1 MASSSK
7 EQELAIKIAGK
18 VENSFK
24 QSLGVTEDGL
34 NKIAS
39 VAKKAAAVAAAAFAA
54 VKVGDFISGAVDEY
68 AEFEQAMAN
77 TSAIAGASADDYA
90 KLSAAAREAGK
101 ATTFTASEAA
111 DALGY
116 MALAGWNVEESTA
129 ALTPVLKLAEATQA
143 DLATTSDQVTDSMS
157 AMGVGIDDLQGYL
170 DVIVTTNNKANTTA
184 ADLMDAFIGCG
195 GAARAA
201 GMNYKETSTALGILA
216 NNGIKGSEAGT
227 ALNSMLVRI
236 STKDVAQKAFKDL
249 GVAVY
254 DSSGEMRN
262 MRDILVDLN
271 GAMAGM
277 TQEQKNSYMSAI
289 AGTNYYSQFGYLL
302 DGVKEGVDG
311 SASAWDELAGAI
323 DNSTGALDAMDATAT
338 GTLQGALARFQSA
351 ISDLKISMIEDFGP
365 YAMQIIDAV
374 ALKIPDITAGF
385 SELIQK
391 LPIQEFMNG
400 VGQMAGGV
408 LDFVGKI
415 VDGQSFSE
423 AFSST
428 LAEDF
433 GVELPGS
440 VQTFLGVIQN
450 LWDDFQSFI
459 GWIGSTAEATLGGL
473 KDTIAEHEPQLQAI
487 MDLLSDVQQKFSEAF
502 GGASDDAS
510 SLVSGGLPA
519 LVGALLDVLGA
530 AANVL
535 DKFVEWKGFIPTVTT
550 LATAIAGFKLA
561 KTAIEIAKV
570 TKAMTLL
577 RVAKIKDKAETL
589 YLNALYAKDAIAKGA
604 STAATIAQNV
614 ATKAAAA
621 GQWLLNAAMSANP
634 IGIVVIAIAALVAG
648 FIALYNKSE
657 TFRNAVNALWDAVK
671 GAFTKIGQTIGNIVK
686 AVGEKFTEIKEKI
699 GAVWD
704 GIKEKA
710 SAAWETIKNIV
721 TVGIMLIG
729 QIISAGI
736 QIITLPFRFIWE
748 NCKDVLIAAW
758 DKIKSVVSGALDAVK
773 GFISDKLTAA
783 KETVSNIAGGIK
795 DALGTAWSTIKDTA
809 SNAWETV
816 KNTVKEKAEAAK
828 TAAANAFN
836 AMDEAT
842 GGKLSAIRDK
852 AAETWNNV
860 KDTAG
865 TVMQAAKDTV
875 SEKLGNM
882 KAAYEENGGGI
893 KGVAAAAMEGVKGYY
908 TSGLTFVDNLT
919 GGKLSAIKEK
929 FTSKMGEVKANV
941 SEAFNNVKDTAGN
954 LMEIARANVGEKLD
968 AMKSAYDS
976 AGGGIKGVVAGAM
989 AGVQSTFSGVMSTV
1003 DSLTGGKL
1011 SAIQNSFTN
1020 KLNAAKSTVTGILDG
1035 IKSAFSEKLEAAK
1048 NVVSGAIEK
1057 IKGFFNFSWSL
1068 PKLKLPHFS
1077 ISGKFSL
1084 NPPSVPSFGID
1095 WYKDGGIM
1103 TNPTAFGFNPNTGNT
1118 MVGGEAGAEAIV
1130 PLTQLWE
1137 KMTSIIKSV
1146 IAESQNG
1153 GAGNALSA
1161 LVDKVGAAMQGSTQ
1175 TPISGLLDRLSGG
1188 GNEPQPATANGAP
1201 ITYAPVYNFNGAAP
1215 TKDDLV
1221 DAERMSQAEF
1231 NEMMEQWQ
1239 RDNDRKRF

>member
-39 VAKKAAAVAAAAFAA
+39 VAKKAAAVAAAA

-302 DGVKEGVDG
+302 DGVKEGVNG

-351 ISDLKISMIEDFGP
+351 ISDLKISMVEDFGP

-428 LAEDF
+428 LSEDF

-550 LATAIAGFKLA
+550 LATAIAGFKIA

-577 RVAKIKDKAETL
+577 RVAKIKDKA
-589 YLNALYAKDAIAKGA
+589 IC
-604 STAATIAQNV
+604 
-614 ATKAAAA
+614 
-621 GQWLLNAAMSANP
+621 
-634 IGIVVIAIAALVAG
+634 
-648 FIALYNKSE
+648 
-657 TFRNAVNALWDAVK
+657 
-671 GAFTKIGQTIGNIVK
+671 
-686 AVGEKFTEIKEKI
+686 
-699 GAVWD
+699 
-704 GIKEKA
+704 
-710 SAAWETIKNIV
+710 
-721 TVGIMLIG
+721 
-729 QIISAGI
+729 ISA
-736 QIITLPFRFIWE
+736 
-748 NCKDVLIAAW
+748 
-758 DKIKSVVSGALDAVK
+758 
-773 GFISDKLTAA
+773 
-783 KETVSNIAGGIK
+783 
-795 DALGTAWSTIKDTA
+795 
-809 SNAWETV
+809 
-816 KNTVKEKAEAAK
+816 
-828 TAAANAFN
+828 
-836 AMDEAT
+836 
-842 GGKLSAIRDK
+842 LS
-852 AAETWNNV
+852 
-860 KDTAG
+860 
-865 TVMQAAKDTV
+865 
-875 SEKLGNM
+875 S
-882 KAAYEENGGGI
+882 
-893 KGVAAAAMEGVKGYY
+893 
-908 TSGLTFVDNLT
+908 
-919 GGKLSAIKEK
+919 
-929 FTSKMGEVKANV
+929 
-941 SEAFNNVKDTAGN
+941 
-954 LMEIARANVGEKLD
+954 
-968 AMKSAYDS
+968 
-976 AGGGIKGVVAGAM
+976 
-989 AGVQSTFSGVMSTV
+989 
-1003 DSLTGGKL
+1003 
-1011 SAIQNSFTN
+1011 
-1020 KLNAAKSTVTGILDG
+1020 
-1035 IKSAFSEKLEAAK
+1035 
-1048 NVVSGAIEK
+1048 
-1057 IKGFFNFSWSL
+1057 
-1068 PKLKLPHFS
+1068 PFS
-1077 ISGKFSL
+1077 IYKFRR
-1084 NPPSVPSFGID
+1084 
-1095 WYKDGGIM
+1095 
-1103 TNPTAFGFNPNTGNT
+1103 NT
-1118 MVGGEAGAEAIV
+1118 
-1130 PLTQLWE
+1130 
-1137 KMTSIIKSV
+1137 
-1146 IAESQNG
+1146 
-1153 GAGNALSA
+1153 
-1161 LVDKVGAAMQGSTQ
+1161 
-1175 TPISGLLDRLSGG
+1175 
-1188 GNEPQPATANGAP
+1188 
-1201 ITYAPVYNFNGAAP
+1201 
-1215 TKDDLV
+1215 
-1221 DAERMSQAEF
+1221 
-1231 NEMMEQWQ
+1231 
-1239 RDNDRKRF
+1239 

>member
-54 VKVGDFISGAVDEY
+54 VKVGDFISSAVDEY

-262 MRDILVDLN
+262 MRDILMDLN

-323 DNSTGALDAMDATAT
+323 DNSTGALDTMDATAT

-351 ISDLKISMIEDFGP
+351 ISDLKISMVEDFGP

-519 LVGALLDVLGA
+519 LVGALLDILGA

-577 RVAKIKDKAETL
+577 RVAKIKDKAETI

-783 KETVSNIAGGIK
+783 KETVSNIADGIK

-852 AAETWNNV
+852 AVETWNNV

-1020 KLNAAKSTVTGILDG
+1020 KLNAAKSTVTGILDS

-1201 ITYAPVYNFNGAAP
+1201 INYAPVYNFNGAAP
-1215 TKDDLV
+1215 AKDDLV
-1221 DAERMSQAEF
+1221 EAERMSQAEF

>member
-302 DGVKEGVDG
+302 DGVKEGVNG

-351 ISDLKISMIEDFGP
+351 ISDLKISMVEDFGP

-428 LAEDF
+428 MAEDF

-589 YLNALYAKDAIAKGA
+589 YLNALYAKDAIVKAA
-604 STAATIAQNV
+604 STAATWAQTAATTAWNV
-614 ATKAAAA
+614 VCTAATAVTTALGAAFTF
-621 GQWLLNAAMSANP
+621 LTSP
-634 IGIVVIAIAALVAG
+634 IGLVILAIGAVIAIGVL
-648 FIALYNKSE
+648 LYKN
-657 TFRNAVNALWDAVK
+657 WD
-671 GAFTKIGQTIGNIVK
+671 
-686 AVGEKFTEIKEKI
+686 
-699 GAVWD
+699 
-704 GIKEKA
+704 
-710 SAAWETIKNIV
+710 
-721 TVGIMLIG
+721 
-729 QIISAGI
+729 
-736 QIITLPFRFIWE
+736 
-748 NCKDVLIAAW
+748 
-758 DKIKSVVSGALDAVK
+758 
-773 GFISDKLTAA
+773 
-783 KETVSNIAGGIK
+783 
-795 DALGTAWSTIKDTA
+795 
-809 SNAWETV
+809 
-816 KNTVKEKAEAAK
+816 TVKEKAGQLGEWISAK
-828 TAAANAFN
+828 FSALKDAVCNAVDGFKDKFPVAFEFIKGVFDGWWTTVKGVIDGVKQVFQGIIDFVAGVFTGDWSRALDGLKNIFLGAFN
-836 AMDEAT
+836 ALKSLALAPLNALKGVVTGAFNAIDTAT
-842 GGKLSAIRDK
+842 GGKLSAI
-852 AAETWNNV
+852 
-860 KDTAG
+860 KD
-865 TVMQAAKDTV
+865 
-875 SEKLGNM
+875 
-882 KAAYEENGGGI
+882 
-893 KGVAAAAMEGVKGYY
+893 
-908 TSGLTFVDNLT
+908 
-919 GGKLSAIKEK
+919 K
-929 FTSKMGEVKANV
+929 FTSKMGEVKASV

-954 LMEIARANVGEKLD
+954 LMETARANVGAKLD

-989 AGVQSTFSGVMSTV
+989 AGVQSTFSSVMSTV
-1003 DSLTGGKL
+1003 DTLTGGKL
-1011 SAIQNSFTN
+1011 SSITSAFTN
-1020 KLNAAKSTVTGILDG
+1020 KLNAAKTAVTNVLGN
-1035 IKSAFSEKLEAAK
+1035 IKQAFSDKLEAAK
-1048 NVVSGAIEK
+1048 SVVTGALDK
-1057 IKGFFNFSWSL
+1057 IKGAFNFKWSL
-1068 PKLKLPHFS
+1068 PHLNLPHISVSGGQAPYGIAGKGSLPKFS
-1077 ISGKFSL
+1077 IE
-1084 NPPSVPSFGID
+1084 
-1095 WYKDGGIM
+1095 WYKNGGIM
-1103 TNPTAFGFNPNTGNT
+1103 TQPTAFGINPESGNL
-1118 MVGGEAGAEAIV
+1118 MAGGEAGPEAIV
-1130 PLTQLWE
+1130 PLSQLWE
-1137 KMTSIIKSV
+1137 KMTTILKGIL
-1146 IAESQNG
+1146 AESQNG

-1201 ITYAPVYNFNGAAP
+1201 INYAPVYNFNGAAP

-1221 DAERMSQAEF
+1221 EAERMSQAEF

>member
-351 ISDLKISMIEDFGP
+351 ISDLKISMVEDFGP

-589 YLNALYAKDAIAKGA
+589 YLNALYAKDAIVKAA
-604 STAATIAQNV
+604 STAATWAQTAATTAWNV
-614 ATKAAAA
+614 VCTAATAVTTALGAAFTF
-621 GQWLLNAAMSANP
+621 LTSP
-634 IGIVVIAIAALVAG
+634 IGLVILAIGAVIAIGVL
-648 FIALYNKSE
+648 LYKN
-657 TFRNAVNALWDAVK
+657 WD
-671 GAFTKIGQTIGNIVK
+671 
-686 AVGEKFTEIKEKI
+686 
-699 GAVWD
+699 
-704 GIKEKA
+704 
-710 SAAWETIKNIV
+710 
-721 TVGIMLIG
+721 
-729 QIISAGI
+729 
-736 QIITLPFRFIWE
+736 
-748 NCKDVLIAAW
+748 
-758 DKIKSVVSGALDAVK
+758 
-773 GFISDKLTAA
+773 
-783 KETVSNIAGGIK
+783 
-795 DALGTAWSTIKDTA
+795 
-809 SNAWETV
+809 
-816 KNTVKEKAEAAK
+816 TVKEKAGQLGEWISAK
-828 TAAANAFN
+828 FSALKDAVCNAVDGFKDKFPVAFEFIKGVFDGWWATVKGVIDGVKQVFQGIIDFVAGVFTGDWSRALDGLKNIFLGAFN
-836 AMDEAT
+836 ALKSLALAPLNALKGVVTGAFNAIDTAT
-842 GGKLSAIRDK
+842 GGKLSAI
-852 AAETWNNV
+852 
-860 KDTAG
+860 KD
-865 TVMQAAKDTV
+865 
-875 SEKLGNM
+875 
-882 KAAYEENGGGI
+882 
-893 KGVAAAAMEGVKGYY
+893 
-908 TSGLTFVDNLT
+908 
-919 GGKLSAIKEK
+919 K
-929 FTSKMGEVKANV
+929 FTSKMGEVKASV

-954 LMEIARANVGEKLD
+954 LMETARANVGAKLD

-989 AGVQSTFSGVMSTV
+989 AGVQSTFSSVMSTV
-1003 DSLTGGKL
+1003 DTLTGGKL
-1011 SAIQNSFTN
+1011 SSITNAFTN
-1020 KLNAAKSTVTGILDG
+1020 KLNAAKTAVTNVLGN
-1035 IKSAFSEKLEAAK
+1035 IKQAFSDKLEAAK
-1048 NVVSGAIEK
+1048 SVVTGALDK
-1057 IKGFFNFSWSL
+1057 IKGAFNFKWSL
-1068 PKLKLPHFS
+1068 PHLNLPHISVSGGQAPYGIAGKGSLPKFS
-1077 ISGKFSL
+1077 IE
-1084 NPPSVPSFGID
+1084 
-1095 WYKDGGIM
+1095 WYKNGGIM
-1103 TNPTAFGFNPNTGNT
+1103 TQPTAFGINPESGNL
-1118 MVGGEAGAEAIV
+1118 MAGGEAGPEAIV
-1130 PLTQLWE
+1130 PLSQLWE
-1137 KMTSIIKSV
+1137 KMTTILKGIL
-1146 IAESQNG
+1146 AESQNG

-1201 ITYAPVYNFNGAAP
+1201 INYAPVYNFNGAAP

-1221 DAERMSQAEF
+1221 EAERMSQAEF

>member
-323 DNSTGALDAMDATAT
+323 DNSTGALDTMDATAT

-351 ISDLKISMIEDFGP
+351 ISDLKISMVEDFGP

-440 VQTFLGVIQN
+440 VQTFLGVLQN

-473 KDTIAEHEPQLQAI
+473 KDTIAEHEPQLQTI

-577 RVAKIKDKAETL
+577 RVAKIKDKAETI

-704 GIKEKA
+704 GIK
-710 SAAWETIKNIV
+710 
-721 TVGIMLIG
+721 
-729 QIISAGI
+729 
-736 QIITLPFRFIWE
+736 
-748 NCKDVLIAAW
+748 
-758 DKIKSVVSGALDAVK
+758 
-773 GFISDKLTAA
+773 
-783 KETVSNIAGGIK
+783 
-795 DALGTAWSTIKDTA
+795 
-809 SNAWETV
+809 
-816 KNTVKEKAEAAK
+816 
-828 TAAANAFN
+828 
-836 AMDEAT
+836 
-842 GGKLSAIRDK
+842 
-852 AAETWNNV
+852 
-860 KDTAG
+860 
-865 TVMQAAKDTV
+865 
-875 SEKLGNM
+875 
-882 KAAYEENGGGI
+882 
-893 KGVAAAAMEGVKGYY
+893 GVAAAAMEGVKGYY

-954 LMEIARANVGEKLD
+954 LMETARANVGEKLD

-976 AGGGIKGVVAGAM
+976 AGGGIKGAVAGAM

-1020 KLNAAKSTVTGILDG
+1020 KLNAAKSTVTGILDS

-1068 PKLKLPHFS
+1068 PNLKLPHFS

-1201 ITYAPVYNFNGAAP
+1201 INYAPVYNFNGAAP

-1221 DAERMSQAEF
+1221 EAERMSQAEF

>member
-39 VAKKAAAVAAAAFAA
+39 VAKKAAAFAA

-302 DGVKEGVDG
+302 DGVKEGVNG

-351 ISDLKISMIEDFGP
+351 ISDLKISMVEDFGP

-428 LAEDF
+428 LSEDF

-577 RVAKIKDKAETL
+577 RVAKIKDKAETI

-671 GAFTKIGQTIGNIVK
+671 GAFTKIGQTIGNIAK

-795 DALGTAWSTIKDTA
+795 DALGTAWNTIKDTA

-836 AMDEAT
+836 SMDEAT

-882 KAAYEENGGGI
+882 KAAYEESGGGI

-954 LMEIARANVGEKLD
+954 LMETARANVGEKLD

-1020 KLNAAKSTVTGILDG
+1020 KLNAAKSTVTGILDS

-1201 ITYAPVYNFNGAAP
+1201 INYAPVYNFNGAAP

-1221 DAERMSQAEF
+1221 EAERMSQAEF

>member
-1 MASSSK
+1 LASSSK

-277 TQEQKNSYMSAI
+277 MQEQKNSYMSAI

-302 DGVKEGVDG
+302 DGVKEGVNG

-351 ISDLKISMIEDFGP
+351 ISDLKISMVEDFGP

-428 LAEDF
+428 LSEDF

-440 VQTFLGVIQN
+440 VQTFLGAIQN

-502 GGASDDAS
+502 GGASDNAS

-729 QIISAGI
+729 QIISAG
-736 QIITLPFRFIWE
+736 
-748 NCKDVLIAAW
+748 
-758 DKIKSVVSGALDAVK
+758 
-773 GFISDKLTAA
+773 
-783 KETVSNIAGGIK
+783 
-795 DALGTAWSTIKDTA
+795 
-809 SNAWETV
+809 
-816 KNTVKEKAEAAK
+816 
-828 TAAANAFN
+828 
-836 AMDEAT
+836 
-842 GGKLSAIRDK
+842 
-852 AAETWNNV
+852 
-860 KDTAG
+860 
-865 TVMQAAKDTV
+865 
-875 SEKLGNM
+875 
-882 KAAYEENGGGI
+882 
-893 KGVAAAAMEGVKGYY
+893 
-908 TSGLTFVDNLT
+908 
-919 GGKLSAIKEK
+919 
-929 FTSKMGEVKANV
+929 
-941 SEAFNNVKDTAGN
+941 
-954 LMEIARANVGEKLD
+954 
-968 AMKSAYDS
+968 
-976 AGGGIKGVVAGAM
+976 GGIKGVVAGAM

-1003 DSLTGGKL
+1003 DSLTGEKL

-1020 KLNAAKSTVTGILDG
+1020 KLNAAKSTVTGILDS

-1161 LVDKVGAAMQGSTQ
+1161 LVDKVGAAMHGSTQ

-1201 ITYAPVYNFNGAAP
+1201 INYAPVYNFNGAAP

-1221 DAERMSQAEF
+1221 EAERMSQAEF

>member
-302 DGVKEGVDG
+302 DGVKEGVNG

-351 ISDLKISMIEDFGP
+351 ISDLKISMVEDFGP

-428 LAEDF
+428 LSEDF
-433 GVELPGS
+433 GVGLPGS

-589 YLNALYAKDAIAKGA
+589 YLNALYAKDAIVKAA
-604 STAATIAQNV
+604 STAATWAQTAATTAWNV
-614 ATKAAAA
+614 VCTAATAVTTALGAAFTF
-621 GQWLLNAAMSANP
+621 LTSP
-634 IGIVVIAIAALVAG
+634 IGLVILAIGAVIAIGVL
-648 FIALYNKSE
+648 LYKN
-657 TFRNAVNALWDAVK
+657 WD
-671 GAFTKIGQTIGNIVK
+671 
-686 AVGEKFTEIKEKI
+686 
-699 GAVWD
+699 
-704 GIKEKA
+704 
-710 SAAWETIKNIV
+710 
-721 TVGIMLIG
+721 
-729 QIISAGI
+729 
-736 QIITLPFRFIWE
+736 
-748 NCKDVLIAAW
+748 
-758 DKIKSVVSGALDAVK
+758 
-773 GFISDKLTAA
+773 
-783 KETVSNIAGGIK
+783 
-795 DALGTAWSTIKDTA
+795 
-809 SNAWETV
+809 
-816 KNTVKEKAEAAK
+816 TVKEKAGQLGEWISAK
-828 TAAANAFN
+828 FSALKDAVCNAVDGFKDKFPVAFEFIKGVFDGWWTTVKGVIDGVKQVFQGIIDFVAGVFTGDWSRALDGLKNIFLGAFN
-836 AMDEAT
+836 ALKSLALAPLNALKGVVTGAFNAIDTAT
-842 GGKLSAIRDK
+842 GGKLSAI
-852 AAETWNNV
+852 
-860 KDTAG
+860 KD
-865 TVMQAAKDTV
+865 
-875 SEKLGNM
+875 
-882 KAAYEENGGGI
+882 
-893 KGVAAAAMEGVKGYY
+893 
-908 TSGLTFVDNLT
+908 
-919 GGKLSAIKEK
+919 K
-929 FTSKMGEVKANV
+929 FTSKMGEVKASV

-954 LMEIARANVGEKLD
+954 LMETARANVGAKLD

-989 AGVQSTFSGVMSTV
+989 AGVQSTFSSVMSTV
-1003 DSLTGGKL
+1003 DTLTGGKL
-1011 SAIQNSFTN
+1011 SSITSAFTN
-1020 KLNAAKSTVTGILDG
+1020 KLNAAQTAVTNVLGN
-1035 IKSAFSEKLEAAK
+1035 IKQAFSDKLEAAK
-1048 NVVSGAIEK
+1048 SVVTGALDK
-1057 IKGFFNFSWSL
+1057 IKGAFNFKWSL
-1068 PKLKLPHFS
+1068 PHLNLPHISVSGGQAPYGIAGKGSLPKFS
-1077 ISGKFSL
+1077 IE
-1084 NPPSVPSFGID
+1084 
-1095 WYKDGGIM
+1095 WYKNGGIM
-1103 TNPTAFGFNPNTGNT
+1103 TQPTAFGINPESGNL
-1118 MVGGEAGAEAIV
+1118 MAGGEAGPEAIV
-1130 PLTQLWE
+1130 PLSQLWE
-1137 KMTSIIKSV
+1137 KMTTILKGIL
-1146 IAESQNG
+1146 AESQNG

-1201 ITYAPVYNFNGAAP
+1201 INYAPVYNFNGAAP

-1221 DAERMSQAEF
+1221 EAERMSQAEF

>member
-1 MASSSK
+1 
-7 EQELAIKIAGK
+7 
-18 VENSFK
+18 
-24 QSLGVTEDGL
+24 
-34 NKIAS
+34 
-39 VAKKAAAVAAAAFAA
+39 
-54 VKVGDFISGAVDEY
+54 
-68 AEFEQAMAN
+68 
-77 TSAIAGASADDYA
+77 
-90 KLSAAAREAGK
+90 
-101 ATTFTASEAA
+101 
-111 DALGY
+111 
-116 MALAGWNVEESTA
+116 
-129 ALTPVLKLAEATQA
+129 
-143 DLATTSDQVTDSMS
+143 
-157 AMGVGIDDLQGYL
+157 
-170 DVIVTTNNKANTTA
+170 
-184 ADLMDAFIGCG
+184 MDAFIGCG

-302 DGVKEGVDG
+302 DGVKEGVNG

-351 ISDLKISMIEDFGP
+351 ISDLKISMVEDFGP

-428 LAEDF
+428 LSEDF

-577 RVAKIKDKAETL
+577 RVAKIKDKAETI

-671 GAFTKIGQTIGNIVK
+671 GAFTKIGQTIGNIAK

-809 SNAWETV
+809 SNVWETV

-828 TAAANAFN
+828 TAAANAFS

-893 KGVAAAAMEGVKGYY
+893 KGVAAATMEGVKGYY

-929 FTSKMGEVKANV
+929 FTSKMGEVKENV

-954 LMEIARANVGEKLD
+954 LMEIARANLGEKLD

-1118 MVGGEAGAEAIV
+1118 MVGGEAGPEAIV

-1161 LVDKVGAAMQGSTQ
+1161 LVDRVGAAMQGSTQ

-1201 ITYAPVYNFNGAAP
+1201 INYAPVYNFNGAAP

-1221 DAERMSQAEF
+1221 EAERMSQAEF

>member
-302 DGVKEGVDG
+302 DGVKEGVNG

-351 ISDLKISMIEDFGP
+351 ISDLKISMVEDFGP

-428 LAEDF
+428 LSEDF

-440 VQTFLGVIQN
+440 AQTFLGVIQN

-589 YLNALYAKDAIAKGA
+589 YLNALYAKGPIVKAA
-604 STAATIAQNV
+604 STAATWAQTAATTAWNV
-614 ATKAAAA
+614 VCTAATAVTTALGAAFTF
-621 GQWLLNAAMSANP
+621 LTSP
-634 IGIVVIAIAALVAG
+634 IGLVILAIGAVIAIGVL
-648 FIALYNKSE
+648 LYKN
-657 TFRNAVNALWDAVK
+657 WD
-671 GAFTKIGQTIGNIVK
+671 
-686 AVGEKFTEIKEKI
+686 
-699 GAVWD
+699 
-704 GIKEKA
+704 
-710 SAAWETIKNIV
+710 
-721 TVGIMLIG
+721 
-729 QIISAGI
+729 
-736 QIITLPFRFIWE
+736 
-748 NCKDVLIAAW
+748 
-758 DKIKSVVSGALDAVK
+758 
-773 GFISDKLTAA
+773 
-783 KETVSNIAGGIK
+783 
-795 DALGTAWSTIKDTA
+795 
-809 SNAWETV
+809 
-816 KNTVKEKAEAAK
+816 TVKEKAGQLGEWISAK
-828 TAAANAFN
+828 FSALKDAVCNAVDGFKDKFPVAFEFIKGVFDGWWTTVKGVIDGVKQVFQGIIDFVAGVFTGDWSRALDGLKNIFLGAFN
-836 AMDEAT
+836 ALKSLALAPLNALKGVVTGAFNAIDTAT
-842 GGKLSAIRDK
+842 GGKLSAI
-852 AAETWNNV
+852 
-860 KDTAG
+860 KD
-865 TVMQAAKDTV
+865 
-875 SEKLGNM
+875 
-882 KAAYEENGGGI
+882 
-893 KGVAAAAMEGVKGYY
+893 
-908 TSGLTFVDNLT
+908 
-919 GGKLSAIKEK
+919 K
-929 FTSKMGEVKANV
+929 FTSKMGEVKASV

-954 LMEIARANVGEKLD
+954 LMETARANVGAKLD

-989 AGVQSTFSGVMSTV
+989 AGVQSTFSSVMSTV
-1003 DSLTGGKL
+1003 DTLTGGKL
-1011 SAIQNSFTN
+1011 SSITSAFTN
-1020 KLNAAKSTVTGILDG
+1020 KLNAAQTAVTNVLGN
-1035 IKSAFSEKLEAAK
+1035 IKQAFSDKLEAAK
-1048 NVVSGAIEK
+1048 SVVTGALDK
-1057 IKGFFNFSWSL
+1057 IKGAFNFKWSL
-1068 PKLKLPHFS
+1068 PHLNLPHISVSGGQAPYGIAGKGSLPKFS
-1077 ISGKFSL
+1077 IE
-1084 NPPSVPSFGID
+1084 
-1095 WYKDGGIM
+1095 WYKNGGIM
-1103 TNPTAFGFNPNTGNT
+1103 TQPTAFGINPESGNL
-1118 MVGGEAGAEAIV
+1118 MAGGEAGPEAIV
-1130 PLTQLWE
+1130 PLSQLWG
-1137 KMTSIIKSV
+1137 KMTTILKGIL
-1146 IAESQNG
+1146 AESQNG

-1201 ITYAPVYNFNGAAP
+1201 INYAPVYNFNGAAP

-1221 DAERMSQAEF
+1221 EAERMSQAEF

>member
-302 DGVKEGVDG
+302 DGVKEGVNG

-351 ISDLKISMIEDFGP
+351 ISDLKISMVEDFGP

-415 VDGQSFSE
+415 VDGQSLSE

-614 ATKAAAA
+614 ATKAATA

-710 SAAWETIKNIV
+710 S
-721 TVGIMLIG
+721 
-729 QIISAGI
+729 
-736 QIITLPFRFIWE
+736 
-748 NCKDVLIAAW
+748 AAW

-875 SEKLGNM
+875 SEKLGNI
-882 KAAYEENGGGI
+882 KAVYEENGGGI

-941 SEAFNNVKDTAGN
+941 SETFNNVKDTAGN

-1020 KLNAAKSTVTGILDG
+1020 KLNAAKSTVTGILDSV
-1035 IKSAFSEKLEAAK
+1035 KSAFSEKLEAAK

-1084 NPPSVPSFGID
+1084 DPPSVPSFGID

-1201 ITYAPVYNFNGAAP
+1201 INYAPVYNFNGAAP

-1221 DAERMSQAEF
+1221 EAERMSQAEF

-1239 RDNDRKRF
+1239 RGNDRKRF

>member
-302 DGVKEGVDG
+302 DGVKEGVNG

-351 ISDLKISMIEDFGP
+351 ISDLKISMVEDFGP

-428 LAEDF
+428 LSEDF

-589 YLNALYAKDAIAKGA
+589 YLNALYAKDAIVKAA
-604 STAATIAQNV
+604 STAATWAQTAATTAWNV
-614 ATKAAAA
+614 VCTAATAVTTALGAAFTF
-621 GQWLLNAAMSANP
+621 LTSP
-634 IGIVVIAIAALVAG
+634 IGLVILAIGAVIAIGVL
-648 FIALYNKSE
+648 LYKN
-657 TFRNAVNALWDAVK
+657 WD
-671 GAFTKIGQTIGNIVK
+671 
-686 AVGEKFTEIKEKI
+686 
-699 GAVWD
+699 
-704 GIKEKA
+704 
-710 SAAWETIKNIV
+710 
-721 TVGIMLIG
+721 
-729 QIISAGI
+729 
-736 QIITLPFRFIWE
+736 
-748 NCKDVLIAAW
+748 
-758 DKIKSVVSGALDAVK
+758 
-773 GFISDKLTAA
+773 
-783 KETVSNIAGGIK
+783 
-795 DALGTAWSTIKDTA
+795 
-809 SNAWETV
+809 
-816 KNTVKEKAEAAK
+816 TVKEKAGQLREWISAK
-828 TAAANAFN
+828 FSALKDAVCNAVDGFKDKFPVAFEFIKGVFDGWWTTVKGVIDGVKQVFQGIIDFVAGVFTGDWSRALDGLKNIFLGAFN
-836 AMDEAT
+836 ALKSLA
-842 GGKLSAIRDK
+842 LAPLN
-852 AAETWNNV
+852 A
-860 KDTAG
+860 
-865 TVMQAAKDTV
+865 
-875 SEKLGNM
+875 L
-882 KAAYEENGGGI
+882 
-893 KGVAAAAMEGVKGYY
+893 KGVV
-908 TSGLTFVDNLT
+908 T
-919 GGKLSAIKEK
+919 G
-929 FTSKMGEVKANV
+929 
-941 SEAFNNVKDTAGN
+941 AFNAIDTAGN
-954 LMEIARANVGEKLD
+954 LMETARANVGAKLD

-989 AGVQSTFSGVMSTV
+989 AGVQSTFSSVMSTV
-1003 DSLTGGKL
+1003 DTLTGGKL
-1011 SAIQNSFTN
+1011 SSITSAFTN
-1020 KLNAAKSTVTGILDG
+1020 KLNAAQTAVTNVLGN
-1035 IKSAFSEKLEAAK
+1035 IKQAFSDKLEAAK
-1048 NVVSGAIEK
+1048 SVVTGALDK
-1057 IKGFFNFSWSL
+1057 IKGAFNFKWSL
-1068 PKLKLPHFS
+1068 PHLNLPHISVSGGQAPYGIAGKGSLPKFS
-1077 ISGKFSL
+1077 IE
-1084 NPPSVPSFGID
+1084 
-1095 WYKDGGIM
+1095 WYKNGGIM
-1103 TNPTAFGFNPNTGNT
+1103 TQPTAFGINPESGNL
-1118 MVGGEAGAEAIV
+1118 MAGGEAGPEAIV
-1130 PLTQLWE
+1130 PLSQLWE
-1137 KMTSIIKSV
+1137 KMTTILKGIL
-1146 IAESQNG
+1146 AESQNG

-1201 ITYAPVYNFNGAAP
+1201 INYAPVYNFNGAAP

-1221 DAERMSQAEF
+1221 EAERMSQAEF

>member
-302 DGVKEGVDG
+302 DGVKEGVNG

-351 ISDLKISMIEDFGP
+351 ISDLKISMVEDFGP

-415 VDGQSFSE
+415 VDGQSLSE

-561 KTAIEIAKV
+561 ATAVTTALGAAFTFLTSPIGLVILAIGAVIAIGVLLYKNWDTV
-570 TKAMTLL
+570 KEKAGQLGEWIS
-577 RVAKIKDKAETL
+577 AKFSALKDAVCNAVDGFKDKFPVAFEFIKGVFDGWWTTVKGVIDGVKQVFQGIIDFVAGVFTGDWSRAL
-589 YLNALYAKDAIAKGA
+589 DGLKNIFLGAFNALKSLALAPLNALKG
-604 STAATIAQNV
+604 
-614 ATKAAAA
+614 
-621 GQWLLNAAMSANP
+621 
-634 IGIVVIAIAALVAG
+634 VV
-648 FIALYNKSE
+648 
-657 TFRNAVNALWDAVK
+657 T
-671 GAFTKIGQTIGNIVK
+671 GAFNAIDTATGGKLT
-686 AVGEKFTEIKEKI
+686 A
-699 GAVWD
+699 
-704 GIKEKA
+704 IKEKA
-710 SAAWETIKNIV
+710 SE
-721 TVGIMLIG
+721 
-729 QIISAGI
+729 
-736 QIITLPFRFIWE
+736 
-748 NCKDVLIAAW
+748 C
-758 DKIKSVVSGALDAVK
+758 
-773 GFISDKLTAA
+773 
-783 KETVSNIAGGIK
+783 
-795 DALGTAWSTIKDTA
+795 
-809 SNAWETV
+809 
-816 KNTVKEKAEAAK
+816 
-828 TAAANAFN
+828 
-836 AMDEAT
+836 
-842 GGKLSAIRDK
+842 
-852 AAETWNNV
+852 WNNV
-860 KDTAG
+860 KQTAG
-865 TVMQAAKDTV
+865 TVLQAAKDTV
-875 SEKLGNM
+875 SEKLNNM
-882 KAAYEENGGGI
+882 KTAYEQHGGGI
-893 KGVAAAAMEGVKGYY
+893 KGVAAAAVEGVKGYY
-908 TSGLTFVDNLT
+908 TAGYTFIDNLT
-919 GGKLSAIKEK
+919 GGKLSAIKDK
-929 FTSKMGEVKANV
+929 FTSKMGEVKTSV

-954 LMEIARANVGEKLD
+954 LMETARANVGAKLD

-989 AGVQSTFSGVMSTV
+989 AGVQSTFSSVMSTV
-1003 DSLTGGKL
+1003 DTLTGGKL
-1011 SAIQNSFTN
+1011 SSVTSAFTN
-1020 KLNAAKSTVTGILDG
+1020 KLNAAKTAVTNVLGN
-1035 IKSAFSEKLEAAK
+1035 IKQAFSDKLEAAK
-1048 NVVSGAIEK
+1048 SVVTGALDK
-1057 IKGFFNFSWSL
+1057 IKGAFNFKWSL
-1068 PKLKLPHFS
+1068 PHLNLPHISVSGGQAPYGIAGKGSLPKFS
-1077 ISGKFSL
+1077 IE
-1084 NPPSVPSFGID
+1084 
-1095 WYKDGGIM
+1095 WYKNGGIM
-1103 TNPTAFGFNPNTGNT
+1103 TQPTAFGINPESGNL
-1118 MVGGEAGAEAIV
+1118 MAGGEAGPEAIV
-1130 PLTQLWE
+1130 PLSQLWE
-1137 KMTSIIKSV
+1137 KMTTILKGIL
-1146 IAESQNG
+1146 AESQNG

-1201 ITYAPVYNFNGAAP
+1201 INYAPVYNFNGAAP

-1221 DAERMSQAEF
+1221 EAERMSQAEF

>member
-302 DGVKEGVDG
+302 DGVKEGVNG

-351 ISDLKISMIEDFGP
+351 ISDLKISMVEDFGP

-428 LAEDF
+428 LSEDF

-561 KTAIEIAKV
+561 AATTAWNVVCTAATAVTTALGAAFTFLTSPIGLVILAIGAVIAIGVLLYKNWDTV
-570 TKAMTLL
+570 KEKAGQLGEWIS
-577 RVAKIKDKAETL
+577 AKFSALKDAVCNAVDGFKDKFPVAFEFIKGVFDGWWTTVKGVIDGVKQVFQGIIDFVAGVFTGDWSRAL
-589 YLNALYAKDAIAKGA
+589 DGLKNIFLGAFNALKSLALAPLNALKG
-604 STAATIAQNV
+604 
-614 ATKAAAA
+614 
-621 GQWLLNAAMSANP
+621 
-634 IGIVVIAIAALVAG
+634 VV
-648 FIALYNKSE
+648 
-657 TFRNAVNALWDAVK
+657 T
-671 GAFTKIGQTIGNIVK
+671 GAFNAIDTATGGKLT
-686 AVGEKFTEIKEKI
+686 A
-699 GAVWD
+699 
-704 GIKEKA
+704 IKEKA
-710 SAAWETIKNIV
+710 SE
-721 TVGIMLIG
+721 
-729 QIISAGI
+729 
-736 QIITLPFRFIWE
+736 
-748 NCKDVLIAAW
+748 C
-758 DKIKSVVSGALDAVK
+758 
-773 GFISDKLTAA
+773 
-783 KETVSNIAGGIK
+783 
-795 DALGTAWSTIKDTA
+795 
-809 SNAWETV
+809 
-816 KNTVKEKAEAAK
+816 
-828 TAAANAFN
+828 
-836 AMDEAT
+836 
-842 GGKLSAIRDK
+842 
-852 AAETWNNV
+852 WNNV
-860 KDTAG
+860 KQTAG
-865 TVMQAAKDTV
+865 TVLQAAKDTV
-875 SEKLGNM
+875 SEKLNNM
-882 KAAYEENGGGI
+882 KTAYEQHGGGI
-893 KGVAAAAMEGVKGYY
+893 KGVAAAAVEGVKGYY
-908 TSGLTFVDNLT
+908 TAGYTFIDNLT
-919 GGKLSAIKEK
+919 GGKLSAIKDK
-929 FTSKMGEVKANV
+929 FTSKMGEVKASV

-954 LMEIARANVGEKLD
+954 LMKTARANVGAELD

-989 AGVQSTFSGVMSTV
+989 AGVQSTFSSVMSTV
-1003 DSLTGGKL
+1003 DTLTGGKL
-1011 SAIQNSFTN
+1011 SSITSAFTN
-1020 KLNAAKSTVTGILDG
+1020 KLNAAQTAVTNVLGN
-1035 IKSAFSEKLEAAK
+1035 IKQAFSDKLEAAK
-1048 NVVSGAIEK
+1048 SVVTGALDK
-1057 IKGFFNFSWSL
+1057 IKGAFNFKWSL
-1068 PKLKLPHFS
+1068 PHLNLPHISVSGGQAPYGIAGKGSLPKFS
-1077 ISGKFSL
+1077 IE
-1084 NPPSVPSFGID
+1084 
-1095 WYKDGGIM
+1095 WYKNGGIM
-1103 TNPTAFGFNPNTGNT
+1103 TQPTAFGINPESGNL
-1118 MVGGEAGAEAIV
+1118 MAGGEAGPEAIV
-1130 PLTQLWE
+1130 PLSQLWE
-1137 KMTSIIKSV
+1137 KMTTILKGIL
-1146 IAESQNG
+1146 AESQNG

-1201 ITYAPVYNFNGAAP
+1201 INYAPVYNFNGAAP

-1221 DAERMSQAEF
+1221 EAERMSQAEF

>member
-39 VAKKAAAVAAAAFAA
+39 VAKKAAAVAATAFAA

-302 DGVKEGVDG
+302 DGVKEGVNG

-351 ISDLKISMIEDFGP
+351 ISDLKISMVEDFGP

-428 LAEDF
+428 LSEDF

-589 YLNALYAKDAIAKGA
+589 YLNALYAKDAIVKAA
-604 STAATIAQNV
+604 STAATWAQTAATTAWNV
-614 ATKAAAA
+614 VCTAATAVTTALGAAFTF
-621 GQWLLNAAMSANP
+621 LTSP
-634 IGIVVIAIAALVAG
+634 IGLVILAIGAVIAIGVL
-648 FIALYNKSE
+648 LYKN
-657 TFRNAVNALWDAVK
+657 WD
-671 GAFTKIGQTIGNIVK
+671 
-686 AVGEKFTEIKEKI
+686 
-699 GAVWD
+699 
-704 GIKEKA
+704 
-710 SAAWETIKNIV
+710 
-721 TVGIMLIG
+721 
-729 QIISAGI
+729 
-736 QIITLPFRFIWE
+736 
-748 NCKDVLIAAW
+748 
-758 DKIKSVVSGALDAVK
+758 
-773 GFISDKLTAA
+773 
-783 KETVSNIAGGIK
+783 
-795 DALGTAWSTIKDTA
+795 
-809 SNAWETV
+809 
-816 KNTVKEKAEAAK
+816 TVKEKAGQLREWISAK
-828 TAAANAFN
+828 FSALKDAVCNAVDGFKDKFPVAFEFIKGVFDGWWTTVKGVIDGVKQVFQGIIDFVAGVFTGDWSRALDGLKNIFLGAFN
-836 AMDEAT
+836 ALKSLALAPLNALKGVVTGAFNAIDTAT
-842 GGKLSAIRDK
+842 GGKLSAI
-852 AAETWNNV
+852 
-860 KDTAG
+860 KD
-865 TVMQAAKDTV
+865 
-875 SEKLGNM
+875 
-882 KAAYEENGGGI
+882 
-893 KGVAAAAMEGVKGYY
+893 
-908 TSGLTFVDNLT
+908 
-919 GGKLSAIKEK
+919 K
-929 FTSKMGEVKANV
+929 FTSKMGEVKASV
-941 SEAFNNVKDTAGN
+941 LEAFNNVKDTAGN
-954 LMEIARANVGEKLD
+954 LMETARANVGAKLD

-989 AGVQSTFSGVMSTV
+989 AGVQSTFSSVMSTV
-1003 DSLTGGKL
+1003 DTLTGGKL
-1011 SAIQNSFTN
+1011 SSITSAFTN
-1020 KLNAAKSTVTGILDG
+1020 KLNAAQTAVTNVLGN
-1035 IKSAFSEKLEAAK
+1035 IKQAFSDKLEAAK
-1048 NVVSGAIEK
+1048 SVVTGALDK
-1057 IKGFFNFSWSL
+1057 IKGAFNFKWSL
-1068 PKLKLPHFS
+1068 PHLNLPHISVSGGQAPYGIAGKGSLPKFS
-1077 ISGKFSL
+1077 IE
-1084 NPPSVPSFGID
+1084 
-1095 WYKDGGIM
+1095 WYKNGGIM
-1103 TNPTAFGFNPNTGNT
+1103 TQPTAFGINPESGNL
-1118 MVGGEAGAEAIV
+1118 MAGGEAGPEAIV
-1130 PLTQLWE
+1130 PLSQLWE
-1137 KMTSIIKSV
+1137 KMTTILKGIL
-1146 IAESQNG
+1146 AESQNG

-1201 ITYAPVYNFNGAAP
+1201 INYAPVYNFNGAAP

-1221 DAERMSQAEF
+1221 EAERMSQAEF

>member
-323 DNSTGALDAMDATAT
+323 DNSTGALDTMDATAT

-351 ISDLKISMIEDFGP
+351 ISDLKISMVEDFGP

-400 VGQMAGGV
+400 VGQMAGSV

-519 LVGALLDVLGA
+519 LVGALLDILGA

-577 RVAKIKDKAETL
+577 R
-589 YLNALYAKDAIAKGA
+589 
-604 STAATIAQNV
+604 V

-671 GAFTKIGQTIGNIVK
+671 G
-686 AVGEKFTEIKEKI
+686 
-699 GAVWD
+699 
-704 GIKEKA
+704 
-710 SAAWETIKNIV
+710 
-721 TVGIMLIG
+721 
-729 QIISAGI
+729 
-736 QIITLPFRFIWE
+736 
-748 NCKDVLIAAW
+748 
-758 DKIKSVVSGALDAVK
+758 
-773 GFISDKLTAA
+773 FISDKLTAA
-783 KETVSNIAGGIK
+783 KETVSNIADGIK

-852 AAETWNNV
+852 AVETWNNV

-1020 KLNAAKSTVTGILDG
+1020 KLNAAKSTVTGILDS

-1201 ITYAPVYNFNGAAP
+1201 INYAPVYNFNGAAP

-1221 DAERMSQAEF
+1221 EAERMSQAEF

>member
-116 MALAGWNVEESTA
+116 MALAGWDVEESTA

-323 DNSTGALDAMDATAT
+323 DNSTGALDTMDATAT

-351 ISDLKISMIEDFGP
+351 ISDLKISMVEDFGP

-400 VGQMAGGV
+400 VGQMAGSV

-519 LVGALLDVLGA
+519 LVGALLDILGA

-577 RVAKIKDKAETL
+577 R
-589 YLNALYAKDAIAKGA
+589 
-604 STAATIAQNV
+604 V

-671 GAFTKIGQTIGNIVK
+671 G
-686 AVGEKFTEIKEKI
+686 
-699 GAVWD
+699 
-704 GIKEKA
+704 
-710 SAAWETIKNIV
+710 
-721 TVGIMLIG
+721 
-729 QIISAGI
+729 
-736 QIITLPFRFIWE
+736 
-748 NCKDVLIAAW
+748 
-758 DKIKSVVSGALDAVK
+758 
-773 GFISDKLTAA
+773 FISDKLTAA
-783 KETVSNIAGGIK
+783 KETVSNIADGIK

-852 AAETWNNV
+852 AVETWNNV

-1020 KLNAAKSTVTGILDG
+1020 KLNAAKSTVTGILDS

-1201 ITYAPVYNFNGAAP
+1201 INYAPVYNFNGAAP

-1221 DAERMSQAEF
+1221 EAERMSQAEF

>member
-302 DGVKEGVDG
+302 DGVKEGVNG

-351 ISDLKISMIEDFGP
+351 ISDLKISMVEDFGP

-428 LAEDF
+428 LSEDF

-577 RVAKIKDKAETL
+577 RVAKIKDKAETI

-671 GAFTKIGQTIGNIVK
+671 GAFTKIGQTIGNIAK

-828 TAAANAFN
+828 TAAANAFS

-875 SEKLGNM
+875 S
-882 KAAYEENGGGI
+882 
-893 KGVAAAAMEGVKGYY
+893 
-908 TSGLTFVDNLT
+908 
-919 GGKLSAIKEK
+919 
-929 FTSKMGEVKANV
+929 
-941 SEAFNNVKDTAGN
+941 
-954 LMEIARANVGEKLD
+954 EKLD

-1161 LVDKVGAAMQGSTQ
+1161 LVDRVGAAMQGSTQ

-1201 ITYAPVYNFNGAAP
+1201 INYAPVYNFNGAAP

-1221 DAERMSQAEF
+1221 EAERMSQAEF

>member
-302 DGVKEGVDG
+302 DGVKEGVNG

-351 ISDLKISMIEDFGP
+351 ISDLKISMVEDFGP

-428 LAEDF
+428 LSEDF

-589 YLNALYAKDAIAKGA
+589 YLNALYAKDAIVKAA
-604 STAATIAQNV
+604 STAATWAQTAATTAWNV
-614 ATKAAAA
+614 VCTAATAVTTALGAAFTF
-621 GQWLLNAAMSANP
+621 LTSP
-634 IGIVVIAIAALVAG
+634 IGLVILAIGAVIAIGVL
-648 FIALYNKSE
+648 LYKN
-657 TFRNAVNALWDAVK
+657 WD
-671 GAFTKIGQTIGNIVK
+671 
-686 AVGEKFTEIKEKI
+686 
-699 GAVWD
+699 
-704 GIKEKA
+704 
-710 SAAWETIKNIV
+710 
-721 TVGIMLIG
+721 
-729 QIISAGI
+729 
-736 QIITLPFRFIWE
+736 
-748 NCKDVLIAAW
+748 
-758 DKIKSVVSGALDAVK
+758 
-773 GFISDKLTAA
+773 
-783 KETVSNIAGGIK
+783 
-795 DALGTAWSTIKDTA
+795 
-809 SNAWETV
+809 
-816 KNTVKEKAEAAK
+816 TVKEKAGQLGEWISAK
-828 TAAANAFN
+828 FSALKDAVCNAVDGFKDEFPVAFEFIKGVFDGWWTTVKGVIDGVKQVFQGIIDFVAGVFTGDWSRALDGLKNIFLGAFN
-836 AMDEAT
+836 ALKSLALAPLNALKGVVTGAFNAIDTAT
-842 GGKLSAIRDK
+842 GGKLSAI
-852 AAETWNNV
+852 
-860 KDTAG
+860 KD
-865 TVMQAAKDTV
+865 
-875 SEKLGNM
+875 
-882 KAAYEENGGGI
+882 
-893 KGVAAAAMEGVKGYY
+893 
-908 TSGLTFVDNLT
+908 
-919 GGKLSAIKEK
+919 K
-929 FTSKMGEVKANV
+929 FTSKMGEVKASV

-954 LMEIARANVGEKLD
+954 LMETARANVGAKLD

-1161 LVDKVGAAMQGSTQ
+1161 LVDRVGAAMQGSTQ

-1201 ITYAPVYNFNGAAP
+1201 INYAPVYNFNGAAP

-1221 DAERMSQAEF
+1221 EAERMSQAEF

>member
-302 DGVKEGVDG
+302 DGVKEGVNG

-351 ISDLKISMIEDFGP
+351 ISDLKISMVEDFGP

-415 VDGQSFSE
+415 VDGQSLSE

-433 GVELPGS
+433 GVELPGG

-459 GWIGSTAEATLGGL
+459 GWIGSTAKATLGGL

-502 GGASDDAS
+502 EGASDDAS

-561 KTAIEIAKV
+561 ATAATAVTTALGAAFTFLTSPIGLVILAIGAVIAIGVLLYKNWDTV
-570 TKAMTLL
+570 KEKAGQLGEWIS
-577 RVAKIKDKAETL
+577 AKFSALKDAVCNAVDGFKDKFPVAFEFIKGVFDGWWTTVKGVIDGVKQVFQGIIDFVAGVFTGDWSRAL
-589 YLNALYAKDAIAKGA
+589 DGLKNIFLGALNALKSLALAP
-604 STAATIAQNV
+604 
-614 ATKAAAA
+614 
-621 GQWLLNAAMSANP
+621 LNALK
-634 IGIVVIAIAALVAG
+634 GVV
-648 FIALYNKSE
+648 
-657 TFRNAVNALWDAVK
+657 T
-671 GAFTKIGQTIGNIVK
+671 GAFNAIDTATGGKLT
-686 AVGEKFTEIKEKI
+686 A
-699 GAVWD
+699 
-704 GIKEKA
+704 IKEKA
-710 SAAWETIKNIV
+710 SE
-721 TVGIMLIG
+721 
-729 QIISAGI
+729 
-736 QIITLPFRFIWE
+736 
-748 NCKDVLIAAW
+748 C
-758 DKIKSVVSGALDAVK
+758 
-773 GFISDKLTAA
+773 
-783 KETVSNIAGGIK
+783 
-795 DALGTAWSTIKDTA
+795 
-809 SNAWETV
+809 
-816 KNTVKEKAEAAK
+816 
-828 TAAANAFN
+828 
-836 AMDEAT
+836 
-842 GGKLSAIRDK
+842 
-852 AAETWNNV
+852 WNNV
-860 KDTAG
+860 KQTAG
-865 TVMQAAKDTV
+865 TVLQAAKDTV
-875 SEKLGNM
+875 SEKLNNM
-882 KAAYEENGGGI
+882 KTAYEQHGGGI
-893 KGVAAAAMEGVKGYY
+893 KGVAAAAVEGVKGYY
-908 TSGLTFVDNLT
+908 TAGYTFIDNLT
-919 GGKLSAIKEK
+919 GGKLSAIKDK
-929 FTSKMGEVKANV
+929 FTSKMGEVKASV
-941 SEAFNNVKDTAGN
+941 SEALNNVKDTAGN
-954 LMEIARANVGEKLD
+954 LMETARANVGAKLD

-989 AGVQSTFSGVMSTV
+989 AGVQSTFSSVMSTV
-1003 DSLTGGKL
+1003 DTLTGGKL
-1011 SAIQNSFTN
+1011 SSITSAFTN
-1020 KLNAAKSTVTGILDG
+1020 KLNAAKTAVTNVLGN
-1035 IKSAFSEKLEAAK
+1035 IKQAFSDKLEAAK
-1048 NVVSGAIEK
+1048 SVVTGALDK
-1057 IKGFFNFSWSL
+1057 IKGAFNFKWSL
-1068 PKLKLPHFS
+1068 PHLNLPHISVSGGQAPYGIAGKGSLPKFS
-1077 ISGKFSL
+1077 IE
-1084 NPPSVPSFGID
+1084 
-1095 WYKDGGIM
+1095 WYKNGGIM
-1103 TNPTAFGFNPNTGNT
+1103 TQPTAFGINPESGNL
-1118 MVGGEAGAEAIV
+1118 MAGGEAGPEAIV
-1130 PLTQLWE
+1130 PLSQLWE
-1137 KMTSIIKSV
+1137 KMTTILKGIL
-1146 IAESQNG
+1146 AESQNG

-1201 ITYAPVYNFNGAAP
+1201 INYAPVYNFNGAAP

-1221 DAERMSQAEF
+1221 EAERMSQAEF